1 MKKMKEME
9 EQKAPEARMKGPS
22 VINRRLGGG
31 LAALVKAQVMAK
43 HTVSQKVL
51 ETVGDDAY
59 KASSPQKKEVI
70 LKAVIETA
78 VEEEKKAG
86 ALSDDEGSYYD
97 EEEDSEGAG
106 SLEDFKTGKGFDV
119 DEEIDLSDITEKEVQ
134 DRKLAVMHEKLE
146 ADYQRG
152 FEADK
157 DPSKLIELKNLRLIF
172 LNIGPTIQS
181 LEFFENLENL
191 FLQQNCIERIG

>member
-1 MKKMKEME
+1 M
-9 EQKAPEARMKGPS
+9 
-22 VINRRLGGG
+22 
-31 LAALVKAQVMAK
+31 
-43 HTVSQKVL
+43 
-51 ETVGDDAY
+51 
-59 KASSPQKKEVI
+59 
-70 LKAVIETA
+70 KAVIETA

-172 LNIGPTIQS
+172 LNIGPTI
-181 LEFFENLENL
+181 
-191 FLQQNCIERIG
+191 